1 MLFTNYIKNLA
12 SLLSTGSSQERIKS
26 DLTNQPKYIEG
37 RIKDSLNV
45 KYEPLIKYRQYLN
58 LAIVS

>member
-1 MLFTNYIKNLA
+1 M
-12 SLLSTGSSQERIKS
+12 LSTGSSQERIKS